1 MGEQRERPRRL
12 VLARHAQAVDAAATD
27 AARELSPRGRRDAE
41 AGGRWLAEQGVEP
54 DHALVSSAVRTAQ
67 TWEHLCAGAGW
78 SLAPDL
84 DRGLYEAGT
93 DAALD
98 LVRLVPAEVG
108 TLVVVGHNPTIG
120 SWRTCSTTA
129 TATPGP
135 SPRCWAATRPRR
147 SRSSR
152 WAPAGPTSP
161 RSRRPC
167 WPTTSPAAEP
177 RAARLRP
184 AVPGW

>member
-1 MGEQRERPRRL
+1 MSSENAPRRL

-98 LVRLVPAEVG
+98 LVRLVPAEIG

-120 SWRTCSTTA
+120 SLAHLLDDGDGDPGAVTA
-129 TATPGP
+129 LLG
-135 SPRCWAATRPRR
+135 
-147 SRSSR
+147 
-152 WAPAGPTSP
+152 GYPTSAL
-161 RSRRPC
+161 
-167 WPTTSPAAEP
+167 TVLAVGTSWADLAPESATVLAHHV
-177 RAARLRP
+177 AR
-184 AVPGW
+184 G